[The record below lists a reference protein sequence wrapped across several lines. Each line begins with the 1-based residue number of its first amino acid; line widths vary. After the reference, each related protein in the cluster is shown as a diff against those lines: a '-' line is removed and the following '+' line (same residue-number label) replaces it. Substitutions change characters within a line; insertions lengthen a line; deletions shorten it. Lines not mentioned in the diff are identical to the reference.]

1 MKKRILSLLMASIMV
16 VGLAACG
23 NKQEA
28 QQPAAPAPE
37 APAAEAEE
45 KPEAEAPAEA
55 EPASG
60 EKILYTNTGP
70 VEFFEVPWWNLG
82 QYVHSKLLF
91 ETLIGI
97 DNDMN
102 PTTETG
108 MAESYELSEDGLQ
121 LTSTL
126 RDGLKWH
133 DGQDVTLDDVVWC
146 IEQTTLPEAG
156 MVNNTVKATFEGI
169 EGVQDFLD
177 GKTEHPSGIELKD
190 DKTIILHFASVQPS
204 VMLAASLFP
213 ILPKHC
219 LENVDMTQI
228 QQDPFWQKPIGSG
241 PFMVDEVKIGEYATF
256 VPFEGYWDGVADFKI
271 QMNASSA
278 ESDAN
283 LVTNAKAGL
292 VDYAYTKMYSDVQAL
307 RDVEG
312 LTIDTVPVNYT
323 RWFMVNQYPKSAGDE
338 NPLADK
344 RVRQAIAY
352 AIDKKS
358 ICEQI
363 FEGAAMPGTGTL
375 TPTGSNWKVEG
386 LEEYAYNP
394 EKAKELLAEA
404 GWDSNRELD
413 LAYYY
418 TDQQTVDLMAIVQQ
432 QLAEVGIK
440 VKPRLLEGDVP
451 GQLNAVPE
459 NGVAGCKWDLAY
471 GALSAISPL
480 DYYSRFADGMT
491 GTFHAPLDE
500 TLDGLVN
507 EMLSTANVE
516 KQMEKYA
523 EIENYYADEI
533 PYIALYYQPVWVITS
548 DKVAGNVSKWG
559 NPQFYMQWDIQ
570 NWTLK

>member
-16 VGLAACG
+16 IGLAACG
-23 NKQEA
+23 GKED
-28 QQPAAPAPE
+28 P
-37 APAAEAEE
+37 
-45 KPEAEAPAEA
+45 KPEATPDTNQEQGGQETEAPAEQPPAAA
-55 EPASG
+55 EG
-60 EKILYTNTGP
+60 EKILYSNTGP

-121 LTSTL
+121 LTITL

-133 DGQDVTLDDVVWC
+133 DGQDVTLDDVVWSM
-146 IEQTTLPEAG
+146 EQIMTPGAG
-156 MVNNTVKATFEGI
+156 MANNTLKQTCEGI
-169 EGVQDFLD
+169 EGVQDYLD
-177 GKTEHPSGIELKD
+177 GKTEHPAGIELVD
-190 DKTIILHFASVQPS
+190 DKTIVLKFATVQPS
-204 VMLAASLFP
+204 VMLAMSLFP

-219 LENVDMTQI
+219 LEGVDMTQI
-228 QQDPFWQKPIGSG
+228 QQDAFWQSPIGSG
-241 PFMVDEVKIGEYATF
+241 PFKLEEVKIGEYATF
-256 VPFEGYWDGVADFKI
+256 APFEDYWDGVADFKI
-271 QMNASSA
+271 LLNASSA
-278 ESDAN
+278 ESDDK
-283 LVTNAKAGL
+283 LVTNVKAGL
-292 VDYAYTKMYSDVQAL
+292 IDYAYTKMYSDVQAL

-312 LTIDTVPVNYT
+312 VTIDTVPVNYT
-323 RWFMVNQYPKSAGDE
+323 RWFMVNQYPKAAGE
-338 NPLADK
+338 TNPLSDK

-352 AIDKKS
+352 AIDKAT

-394 EKAKELLAEA
+394 DKAKELLAEA
-404 GWDSNRELD
+404 GWDSNRELK

-432 QLAEVGIK
+432 QLAQVGIK
-440 VKPRLLEGDVP
+440 VNPYLLEGDVP
-451 GQLNAVPE
+451 GQLNTAPTADGLA
-459 NGVAGCKWDLAY
+459 GVQWDLAY
-471 GALSAISPL
+471 GALSALSPL
-480 DYYSRFADGMT
+480 DYYSRFADGSS
-491 GTFHAPLDE
+491 GTWHGPYDE
-500 TLDGLVN
+500 TLGTMVN
-507 EMLSTANVE
+507 EMLSTADVE
-516 KQMEKYA
+516 KQMATYA
-523 EIENYYADEI
+523 KIEEYYADEI
-533 PYIALYYQPVWVITS
+533 PYIALYYQPVWVVTS

>member
-16 VGLAACG
+16 LGLAACG
-23 NKQEA
+23 GKEE
-28 QQPAAPAPE
+28 PAPE
-37 APAAEAEE
+37 ATPDTSQEQGGQET
-45 KPEAEAPAEA
+45 EAPAEQPAAA
-55 EPASG
+55 EG
-60 EKILYTNTGP
+60 EKILYSNTGP

-121 LTSTL
+121 LTITL

-133 DGQDVTLDDVVWC
+133 DGQDVTLDDVVWS
-146 IEQTTLPEAG
+146 IEQVMTPGAG
-156 MVNNTVKATFEGI
+156 MANNTLKQTCEGI
-169 EGVQDFLD
+169 EGTQDYLD
-177 GKTEHPSGIELKD
+177 GKTEQPAGIELVD
-190 DKTIILHFASVQPS
+190 DKTIVLKFATVQPS
-204 VMLAASLFP
+204 VMLAMSLFP

-219 LENVDMTQI
+219 LEGVDMTQI
-228 QQDPFWQKPIGSG
+228 QQDPFWQSPVGSG
-241 PFMVDEVKIGEYATF
+241 PFKLEEVKIGEYATF
-256 VPFEGYWDGVADFKI
+256 APFEDYWDGVADFKI
-271 QMNASSA
+271 LLNASSA
-278 ESDAN
+278 ESDDK
-283 LVTNAKAGL
+283 LVTNVKAGL
-292 VDYAYTKMYSDVQAL
+292 IDYAYTKMYSDVQAL

-312 LTIDTVPVNYT
+312 VTIDTVPVNYT
-323 RWFMVNQYPKSAGDE
+323 RWFMVNQYPKAAGE
-338 NPLADK
+338 TNPLSDK

-352 AIDKKS
+352 AIDKAT

-394 EKAKELLAEA
+394 DKAKELLAEA
-404 GWDSNRELD
+404 GWDSSRELK

-432 QLAEVGIK
+432 QLAQVGIK
-440 VKPRLLEGDVP
+440 VNPYLLEGDVP
-451 GQLNAVPE
+451 GQLNTAPTADGLA
-459 NGVAGCKWDLAY
+459 GVQWDLAY
-471 GALSAISPL
+471 GALSALSPL
-480 DYYSRFADGMT
+480 DYYSRFAEGSS
-491 GTFHAPLDE
+491 GTWHGPYDE
-500 TLDGLVN
+500 TLGAMVN
-507 EMLSTANVE
+507 EMLSTADVE
-516 KQMEKYA
+516 KQMATYA
-523 EIENYYADEI
+523 KIEEYYADEI
-533 PYIALYYQPVWVITS
+533 PYIALYYQPVWVVTS
-548 DKVAGNVSKWG
+548 EKVAGNVSKWG